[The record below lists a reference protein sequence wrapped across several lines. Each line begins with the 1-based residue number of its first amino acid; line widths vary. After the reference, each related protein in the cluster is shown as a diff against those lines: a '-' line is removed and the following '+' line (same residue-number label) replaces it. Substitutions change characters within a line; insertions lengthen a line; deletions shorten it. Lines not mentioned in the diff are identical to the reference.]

1 MDASQR
7 LSILPCLACRLDQTG
22 TEPPNLQLIDDL
34 AVCLNILE
42 YFHQKRNTF
51 IKKEYFHLKM
61 WIYVDC
67 IDRKKTK
74 NKQIL
79 SGLVSIDFCNIWIMQ

>member
-7 LSILPCLACRLDQTG
+7 LSILPCLACRLDQMG

-34 AVCLNILE
+34 AVCLNIL
-42 YFHQKRNTF
+42 
-51 IKKEYFHLKM
+51 EYFHLKM

>member
-1 MDASQR
+1 
-7 LSILPCLACRLDQTG
+7 
-22 TEPPNLQLIDDL
+22 
-34 AVCLNILE
+34 
-42 YFHQKRNTF
+42 
-51 IKKEYFHLKM
+51 M

-67 IDRKKTK
+67 IDRKKTE